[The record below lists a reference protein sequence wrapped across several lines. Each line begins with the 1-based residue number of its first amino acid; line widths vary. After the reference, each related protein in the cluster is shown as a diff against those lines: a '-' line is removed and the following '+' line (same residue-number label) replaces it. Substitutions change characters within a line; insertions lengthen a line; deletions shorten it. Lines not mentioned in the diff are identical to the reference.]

1 MKIFNFLKILLNCIL
16 TTIIVFGVCFV
27 GLFCF
32 GIQPYVVESGSMEP
46 TIKTGSVSF
55 INKNAKF
62 EDITVGDIIA
72 FEITDGVYAT
82 HRVVSIDEEGI
93 TTKGDGNNMEDAMTT
108 TEDTFLG
115 KNIFSIPKCGIIV
128 KKLQTTSGKIM
139 LGTIIVVLFLAAFL
153 IGEPSKKKQY

>member
-1 MKIFNFLKILLNCIL
+1 M
-16 TTIIVFGVCFV
+16 
-27 GLFCF
+27 
-32 GIQPYVVESGSMEP
+32 
-46 TIKTGSVSF
+46 
-55 INKNAKF
+55 
-62 EDITVGDIIA
+62 
-72 FEITDGVYAT
+72 
-82 HRVVSIDEEGI
+82 EGI